1 LSAAPSGTLPVGAG
15 QLDSLLDVFRRAP
28 DPREDNTRYRIGPVL
43 TLIALARLAKLPAR
57 DGQRITADPLP
68 GQRGLARTV
77 VEKGG
82 DYRFQ
87 IKGNQPRLLKQAQG
101 LDALQDTP
109 FLPTAQAVTGAC
121 QPGGCTPS
129 PSNR

>member
-1 LSAAPSGTLPVGAG
+1 MIRGH
-15 QLDSLLDVFRRAP
+15 
-28 DPREDNTRYRIGPVL
+28 IGLL
-43 TLIALARLAKLPAR
+43 TLAQHEDGAPQAVAVYDQKENTPRGEQTAAVRLLESLPAR

-87 IKGNQPRLLKQAQG
+87 IKGNQPRLLQQAQG